1 MTMRIAL
8 WLCVLM
14 GVSGCGANLV
24 DPTDVA
30 SDDLGLQNDEANEK
44 EGTGSAKGQE
54 AAASCDA
61 PPKPGGDVKPGSD
74 VKPGDDVKPDDGVKP
89 GDDVTKPEEA
99 AIEACYVKAKS
110 CYTDTEDP
118 ASCDALLK
126 SCSMLA
132 DQPPQPDECSLKVE
146 SCLKSANDS
155 EDCGAIKLSCIK
167 PPPLSKPETTSL
179 VESCWRKYK
188 ECGADDN
195 DPKLC
200 ESVGESCKTLES
212 ADLQ

>member
-14 GVSGCGANLV
+14 SVSGCGANLV

-30 SDDLGLQNDEANEK
+30 SDDLGLQNNEANEK
-44 EGTGSAKGQE
+44 EGTGSAKDPA

-61 PPKPGGDVKPGSD
+61 PPKPGGGVKPGGD
-74 VKPGDDVKPDDGVKP
+74 VKPGDSVKP
-89 GDDVTKPEEA
+89 GDGVTKPGEA
-99 AIEACYVKAKS
+99 GADIEACYVKAKS

-132 DQPPQPDECSLKVE
+132 DQPPKPEADECSLKVE
-146 SCLKSANDS
+146 SCLKSGNDS

-167 PPPLSKPETTSL
+167 PPPLSEPETTSP

-188 ECGADDN
+188 ECEADNN